1 MRARA
6 CPRHESAVGFRQ
18 YAIRFAFGGAVV
30 ALAGLMANWFG
41 PVVGGLFLG
50 FPSIL
55 PAILTLVELHGGKE
69 AAVDDAIGAA
79 VGSIGLLGFAAIV
92 WALASRVAAWQLLL
106 VASLGWLV
114 ISIGLWAAVGRARGG
129 GRHAQENECETT
141 TQVR

>member
-1 MRARA
+1 MCGRERVQRMRARSV
-6 CPRHESAVGFRQ
+6 PVNWMPE
-18 YAIRFAFGGAVV
+18 FA
-30 ALAGLMANWFG
+30 M
-41 PVVGGLFLG
+41 
-50 FPSIL
+50 
-55 PAILTLVELHGGKE
+55 
-69 AAVDDAIGAA
+69 
-79 VGSIGLLGFAAIV
+79 GSIGLLGFAAIV

>member
-1 MRARA
+1 MPARA

-41 PVVGGLFLG
+41 PVVEGLFLG

-55 PAILTLVELHGGKE
+55 PASLTQVEQDGGKE
-69 AAVDDAIGAA
+69 AAVDDALGAA

-114 ISIGLWAAVGRARGG
+114 ISIGLWAAVERAGGG
-129 GRHAQENECETT
+129 GRQAQEHERETT
-141 TQVR
+141 TQVS